1 MAKKNQNKATPKP
14 KQTKSKP
21 IKQKTT
27 KDKKIELTPSMQVT
41 ELNYDDIDGSSFLDF
56 HSRYPT
62 EINLI
67 DYDKYEIQTEKSL
80 FD

>member
-27 KDKKIELTPSMQVT
+27 KDKKIELTYT
-41 ELNYDDIDGSSFLDF
+41 IYFI
-56 HSRYPT
+56 
-62 EINLI
+62 
-67 DYDKYEIQTEKSL
+67 
-80 FD
+80 